1 MKKRR
6 KLMKSKALLIS
17 LIIGAIYGVYLIV
30 NFGGAL
36 GGASSDEELVG
47 AGIATMLV
55 TPHIILV
62 ILAVIF
68 NALGY
73 FKSSKGFA
81 LTGGILYSVAAV
93 VFLMYAPFLIVS
105 IVCSFVGYSKV
116 KKINQ
121 AKA

>member
-1 MKKRR
+1 
-6 KLMKSKALLIS
+6 MKSKALLIS
-17 LIIGAIYGVYLIV
+17 LIVGTIYGVYLIV
-30 NFGGAL
+30 NFGSAL
-36 GGASSDEELVG
+36 GGASSDGELVG

-55 TPHIILV
+55 MPHMILV
-62 ILAVIF
+62 ILAIIF

-73 FKSSKGFA
+73 FKASKGFA

-116 KKINQ
+116 KKLNL
-121 AKA
+121 ANA